1 MRSAL
6 SGAVPGLALPGSSF
20 PRSAS
25 DMESHGRGGLSG
37 SGLPER
43 FRNSESV
50 TCLIFT
56 PLFAVGLVETTFY
69 HKATYICP
77 SANA

>member
-1 MRSAL
+1 MKSA
-6 SGAVPGLALPGSSF
+6 SCGAVPGLALPGSSF
-20 PRSAS
+20 PRSALG
-25 DMESHGRGGLSG
+25 MEPHGRAGLSG
-37 SGLPER
+37 FGLPER

-56 PLFAVGLVETTFY
+56 SLFAVGSVEATFY